1 VTDATGHLPYWTLEQ
16 LADDD
21 LPHRDRTVAEAHL
34 HSCAACTA
42 ELARARAVVA
52 ALEGLPALAPSA
64 SFAAAVMERVRIM
77 PEPAAAE
84 AILPAPVPVPGARRW
99 LPATVRGWMGL
110 TAVLALVMAPLAML
124 GVWLA
129 AHPLVSVGGAWRVA
143 RGWIVETAWNA
154 VVSAAGA
161 LARSGAYAWAAEA
174 AAGLPGPDAFG
185 VPFLLLIAGAT
196 IPVAAYT
203 MVRLL
208 RTPLTGMT
216 HAH

>member
-1 VTDATGHLPYWTLEQ
+1 MTDATGHLPYWTLEQ

-34 HSCAACTA
+34 RSCATCTA
-42 ELARARAVVA
+42 HLAQARAVVA

-64 SFAAAVMERVRIM
+64 SFADAVMERVRIA
-77 PEPAAAE
+77 PAAAE
-84 AILPAPVPVPGARRW
+84 APAEAPGPLPAPAGRRW

-110 TAVLALVMAPLAML
+110 TAVLALVMAPLAMM

-143 RGWIVETAWNA
+143 RGWIAETAWNA

-174 AAGLPGPDAFG
+174 AGSLPGPDAFG
-185 VPFLLLIAGAT
+185 VPLLLLLAGAT

-203 MVRLL
+203 MARLL
-208 RTPLTGMT
+208 RAPATAMT
-216 HAH
+216 HAY